1 MSDTS
6 KRIELGSHAFFK
18 LGAETAI
25 PNDGIDESATAAQKI
40 NEIIARLEDRGVTKA

>member
-6 KRIELGSHAFFK
+6 KRMELGTHAFFQ
-18 LGAETAI
+18 LGAETVI
-25 PNDGIDESATAAQKI
+25 PNEDNAESATAAQKI